1 MSPANKNRRPYHFAV
16 RFVDAIVF
24 ILGWV
29 TLIAHS
35 LLLVL

>member
-1 MSPANKNRRPYHFAV
+1 MSPANKNRCPYHFTV

-29 TLIAHS
+29 TLIAHT
-35 LLLVL
+35 LLLAL